1 MINYTSDEATVQ
13 KARENFI
20 KQGIIPTEGV
30 HEKIISSWQ
39 RCREAGI
46 DPEMKALPPPEPS
59 EQTKRA
65 RHLYKDSVHW
75 RNILDSTIMINELAE
90 ELGMILIFFDYSGTA
105 VLIRCSREIDNELRK
120 KNIIV
125 GTNCCEMLIG
135 TNATGLT
142 LKTKKPAMVVGSEHY
157 ISALSEY
164 ASFAHYIDNGY
175 YNLKIFMLV
184 APLKSFIRFPNRLI
198 KLSYILAEIYDFGFR
213 VNNYRVKTDYDSA
226 MKALQKNNYSNTS
239 GIMSIENHGVVV
251 YSNEFALRAMG
262 LSASQTIGFLLTD
275 ICPPLESINTVLST
289 ARKITGQEVTL
300 NNQSYLVDYFPYTDN
315 GEVSSVLI
323 IIRNE
328 ESSASGASAQTSFPD
343 LIGSS
348 AAFNEAKSSALHAA
362 TSKSSILI
370 VGESGTGK
378 DLFAQSIHNASSRM
392 LGPYIVINCAAIPQ
406 ELMMSEL
413 FGYEEG
419 SFTGAKKKG
428 HIGKFE
434 SANGGTIFL
443 DEIGEL
449 TMEAQAALLRVLENK
464 EVTRVGSNVPRKVDI
479 RIISATNAD
488 IEKAV
493 MEGRFRLDLFFRI
506 NTVQIELPPLR
517 DRHADILPLAHHFL
531 NEAAVS
537 AGKRIS
543 GFSPQVEHLFLDYRW
558 PGNIRELKNVVEHS
572 VYQSVSEYISLDE
585 LPKNMSQRQL
595 KTAGNISSDTL
606 ADRIAMQKQLNK
618 INCKEQILQLL
629 LQYNGNKSKVARQL
643 GISRATLYKRL
654 KEMGI

>member
-1 MINYTSDEATVQ
+1 MISYTSDEATVQ

-20 KQGIIPTEGV
+20 KQGIIPAKGV
-30 HEKIISSWQ
+30 HKKIISSWQ
-39 RCREAGI
+39 RCREA
-46 DPEMKALPPPEPS
+46 DLDSEMNILPPPELN
-59 EQTKRA
+59 EQTQRA
-65 RHLYKDSVHW
+65 QHLYKNSVCW
-75 RNILDSTIMINELAE
+75 LDILASTIMINELVE
-90 ELGMILIFFDYSGTA
+90 DLGMILIFFDYSGTA
-105 VLIRCSREIDNELRK
+105 NLIRCSRDVNDKLRK
-120 KNIIV
+120 KNIVV
-125 GTNCCEMLIG
+125 GANCSEMLIG
-135 TNATGLT
+135 TNAAGLT

-164 ASFAHYIDNGY
+164 ASFAHYIDSGY
-175 YNLKIFMLV
+175 YIFKIFMLV
-184 APLKSFIRFPNRLI
+184 APLKSFISSPNRLI
-198 KLSYILAEIYDFGFR
+198 KLSYILAEMYDFAFR
-213 VNNYRVKTDYDSA
+213 LNNYRVKNDYDSA
-226 MKALQKNNYSNTS
+226 MKALQKNNYSNIS

-251 YSNEFALRAMG
+251 YSNEFALRAIG
-262 LSASQTIGFLLTD
+262 LNASQTIGFHLAD
-275 ICPPLESINTVLST
+275 ICPPLKSVNTVLST
-289 ARKITGQEVTL
+289 GQKITGQEVTL

-315 GEVSSVLI
+315 GDVSSVFTV
-323 IIRNE
+323 IRNRKD
-328 ESSASGASAQTSFPD
+328 SASEATAQTSFSD

-348 AAFNEAKSSALHAA
+348 AAFNEAKFSALHAA
-362 TSKSSILI
+362 TSKYPILI

-392 LGPYIVINCAAIPQ
+392 LGHYIVINCAAIPH

-434 SANGGTIFL
+434 SADGGTIFL

-449 TMEAQAALLRVLENK
+449 TMETQAALLRVLENK

-572 VYQSVSEYISLDE
+572 VYQSASEYISLND

-595 KTAGNISSDTL
+595 KTVENVSPDTL
-606 ADRIAMQKQLNK
+606 LHRIAMQKQLNK

-629 LQYNGNKSKVARQL
+629 LQYNGNKSKVAKQL